1 MYGYGVR
8 VESGVWN
15 GRTKSSLIFLKNK
28 KSALWELF
36 FILSFRNGLGTKFPH
51 LVSFL
56 YEISQSP
63 VLKESPHLSLQFMV
77 SQGAALPSLLSTFF
91 YWELSS
97 EGSTPSLRVQIIP
110 SLQVPLSEALNC
122 PSVGM
127 WLHRVKLLHKICWLA
142 DGIRR

>member
-1 MYGYGVR
+1 MYVWVWSESR
-8 VESGVWN
+8 VW
-15 GRTKSSLIFLKNK
+15 SLKWKNKKQPDIFWKKK

-56 YEISQSP
+56 YEISQSS

-91 YWELSS
+91 Y
-97 EGSTPSLRVQIIP
+97 
-110 SLQVPLSEALNC
+110 
-122 PSVGM
+122 
-127 WLHRVKLLHKICWLA
+127 
-142 DGIRR
+142 